1 MSIGNVRDIGE
12 ILASIEALKEQ
23 ANHLNEMDEH
33 QDNAPEQDSL
43 PASPVAEM
51 AARKA
56 DVVLLD
62 DVYRKGKSQQE
73 RKADF
78 LHIAAQQK
86 TKTRPSEGFNSTPSD
101 SEFDRMLSTLMKD
114 MEHQSEKTGTSREPK
129 LSSTGQSDTRDPNEL
144 TNLKADI
151 DGLLSPYLN
160 SPAATSN
167 QQSTPSPKSPYIQGI
182 EKQAEHQQLA
192 GKKDLI
198 DDKLLSAVITDEI
211 RGEIANYILAEIKQ
225 QISGWIA
232 ENLENIVEEALRS
245 VSTEARDA
253 VKARSVR

>member
-1 MSIGNVRDIGE
+1 MSVGNVKDIGE
-12 ILASIEALKEQ
+12 ILASIEVLKEQ
-23 ANHLNEMDEH
+23 ANHLNEMDKH

-43 PASPVAEM
+43 PASLVAEM
-51 AARKA
+51 AASKA

-73 RKADF
+73 RKADT
-78 LHIAAQQK
+78 LHIAAHQK
-86 TKTRPSEGFNSTPSD
+86 TKTRLSQGFKSTPSD
-101 SEFDRMLSTLMKD
+101 SEFDRVLSTLMKD
-114 MEHQSEKTGTSREPK
+114 MEHQSEKTSTSREPK
-129 LSSTGQSDTRDPNEL
+129 FSSTGQSVTREPDEL

-151 DGLLSPYLN
+151 DDLLSPYLN

-167 QQSTPSPKSPYIQGI
+167 QQSTSSPKSPYIQVT
-182 EKQAEHQQLA
+182 EKQGEPQQRARHKGLV
-192 GKKDLI
+192 DN
-198 DDKLLSAVITDEI
+198 KLLSALITDEM
-211 RGEIANYILAEIKQ
+211 RAEIANYILADIKQ

-245 VSTEARDA
+245 VTTEARDA

>member
-1 MSIGNVRDIGE
+1 MSMENVRDIGE

-23 ANHLNEMDEH
+23 ANHLNEMHEH

-43 PASPVAEM
+43 PAFPVAEM

-56 DVVLLD
+56 DVVLLN

-78 LHIAAQQK
+78 LHIDAHQK
-86 TKTRPSEGFNSTPSD
+86 TKTRLSEGSKSTPSD
-101 SEFDRMLSTLMKD
+101 SEFDRMLSILMKD
-114 MEHQSEKTGTSREPK
+114 MEHQSEKTSTSREPK
-129 LSSTGQSDTRDPNEL
+129 LSSTGRSDTRDFNDS

-151 DGLLSPYLN
+151 DSLLSPHLN
-160 SPAATSN
+160 SPAVTSN
-167 QQSTPSPKSPYIQGI
+167 QQSTPSSKSPYIPRA
-182 EKQAEHQQLA
+182 EKQEEPQQRA
-192 GKKDLI
+192 RQKDLI
-198 DDKLLSAVITDEI
+198 DAKLLSALITDEI
-211 RGEIANYILAEIKQ
+211 RAEIANYILAEIKQ

>member
-1 MSIGNVRDIGE
+1 MSVGNVRDIGK

-23 ANHLNEMDEH
+23 ADHLNEMHEH
-33 QDNAPEQDSL
+33 QDNAPEQGSL
-43 PASPVAEM
+43 PASPHAEL

-73 RKADF
+73 RKADS
-78 LHIAAQQK
+78 LHIAAHQK
-86 TKTRPSEGFNSTPSD
+86 TKTPLSQGFKPTPSE
-101 SEFDRMLSTLMKD
+101 SEFDRMLSILMKD
-114 MEHQSEKTGTSREPK
+114 MEHQSEKTGTSRESK
-129 LSSTGQSDTRDPNEL
+129 LSSAGQSDARDPNEL

-160 SPAATSN
+160 LPAATSN
-167 QQSTPSPKSPYIQGI
+167 QQSTPSPKSPYVQGT
-182 EKQAEHQQLA
+182 EKQEEAQQRA
-192 GKKDLI
+192 RQKDLI
-198 DDKLLSAVITDEI
+198 DDKLLSAVITDEM
-211 RGEIANYILAEIKQ
+211 RAEIANYILAEIKQ